1 MLNDHE
7 ALTVL
12 SALAQGTR
20 LRVMRALLRS
30 HPTGL
35 PAGRIA
41 AVVEG
46 TPSTLSFHLSQL
58 EQAGLVNS
66 RRQANSVIYTA
77 SPQAFGSLVTYLM
90 DECCGGRPELCADI
104 GWVPSGA
111 SSATATACCGPA
123 SKKD

>member
-12 SALAQGTR
+12 SALAQATR
-20 LRVMRALLRS
+20 LRVMRALLRN

-58 EQAGLVNS
+58 EQAGLVKS

-77 SPQAFGSLVTYLM
+77 VPYALGGLVTYLM

-111 SSATATACCGPA
+111 SSTKATPCCGP
-123 SKKD
+123 SSTKD